1 MRITEQSITVNGL
14 RFYAFHGVDPQERI
28 AGAWFTVDLYFEL
41 NAVPAIESDDL
52 SGTAS
57 YADAA
62 EIVKREMAVPSDL
75 LEHVAGRIAK
85 SLLAEMPLVQTVTVA
100 VSKENPPVCA
110 PCESSTFTLT
120 AER

>member
-28 AGAWFTVDLYFEL
+28 VGAWFTVDLYFEL

-52 SGTAS
+52 SDTAS

-75 LEHVAGRIAK
+75 LEHVAGRIVK